1 MKQPPDPLCANC
13 GIPLSPDECH
23 VCDECAAFYEMTDP
37 NFRMEDEDG
46 NSHQAAE
53 SS

>member
-1 MKQPPDPLCANC
+1 MNDIPCANC
-13 GIPLSPDECH
+13 GIPMSADECH
-23 VCDECAAFYEMTDP
+23 VCDAFYEMTDP

-53 SS
+53 TS

>member
-1 MKQPPDPLCANC
+1 MNQPPDPLCANC

-53 SS
+53 EA